1 MRSLSGMS
9 NRTSM
14 GFWGGAVVTTPDG
27 IVIDRAVDVRTLMD
41 KYPDGIPNGE
51 RVYELP
57 LKGDYT
63 SHFTLGRKLGEGSF
77 GVAYDSVF
85 HTEIG
90 DGGLRVVVKV
100 SVCSAEP
107 DS

>member
-1 MRSLSGMS
+1 
-9 NRTSM
+9 M

-27 IVIDRAVDVRTLMD
+27 IVIDRAADVRTLMD

-85 HTEIG
+85 HAQLG